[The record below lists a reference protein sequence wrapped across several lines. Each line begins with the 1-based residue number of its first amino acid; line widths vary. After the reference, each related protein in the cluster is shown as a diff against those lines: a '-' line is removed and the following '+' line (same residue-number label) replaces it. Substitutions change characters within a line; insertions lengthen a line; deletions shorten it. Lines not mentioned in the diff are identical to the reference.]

1 MKKKEISDPYELSL
15 LKKNINLKKL
25 INLLDNESDELLY
38 SSRISILF
46 NIYKSSTKKNASIRY
61 KRTKEKWDCYFDL
74 FYPELSPEEDWKK
87 KILSMINGSL
97 LPLVS
102 NNFKLIEK
110 FTKFYPNKKNKE
122 ISLIFQ
128 NIYSKLNQSYYLAVY
143 EEASELT
150 TYSDGLYP
158 DFYNDYYIVDKFKN
172 VKSLLNKIK
181 KVKEEKKIN
190 YSKSNFR
197 LFS

>member
-1 MKKKEISDPYELSL
+1 
-15 LKKNINLKKL
+15 
-25 INLLDNESDELLY
+25 
-38 SSRISILF
+38 
-46 NIYKSSTKKNASIRY
+46 
-61 KRTKEKWDCYFDL
+61 
-74 FYPELSPEEDWKK
+74 
-87 KILSMINGSL
+87 MINGSL

-143 EEASELT
+143 EEVSELT
-150 TYSDGLYP
+150 TYSDGPYP